1 MNAHTQRSAKEVYMY
16 RGTDIR
22 MRTQR
27 TFDLGESW
35 EQRLCTTEIRVVG
48 IGTLLL
54 LALMLCACGS
64 KTSLRI
70 TADQLTREFQVDN
83 ARSTARYKGRTL
95 VVTGPA
101 TVIDRMPAECQCISM
116 LLDDPRELGA
126 LTRQVMCFFPEY
138 RLKDRAMQLVD
149 NQTITV
155 QGKCTGTL
163 TPLAPLVSLE
173 DCTLLD

>member
-1 MNAHTQRSAKEVYMY
+1 MH

-27 TFDLGESW
+27 IFDLGEPW
-35 EQRLCTTEIRVVG
+35 EQRLCTTGIRIVG
-48 IGTLLL
+48 IGILLL
-54 LALMLCACGS
+54 LALMLCSCGS

-83 ARSTARYKGRTL
+83 ARATARYKGRTL

-101 TVIDRMPAECQCISM
+101 TVIDRIPAECQTICM
-116 LLDDPRELGA
+116 LLEDPREWGTLA
-126 LTRQVMCFFPEY
+126 LTRQVMCFFCEY

-149 NQTITV
+149 GQTITV
-155 QGKCTGTL
+155 QGRCTGSL
-163 TPLAPLVSLE
+163 TPLTPLVSLV

>member
-1 MNAHTQRSAKEVYMY
+1 MH

-22 MRTQR
+22 MRMQR
-27 TFDLGESW
+27 TSDLGEPW
-35 EQRLCTTEIRVVG
+35 EQRLCTTGIRIVG
-48 IGTLLL
+48 IVILLL
-54 LALMLCACGS
+54 LALLLCACGS

-83 ARSTARYKGRTL
+83 ARATARYKGRTL

-101 TVIDRMPAECQCISM
+101 TVIDRIPGEYQYIRM
-116 LLDDPRELGA
+116 LLDDPKEFGA
-126 LTRQVMCFFPEY
+126 LTREVMCLFPEY

-149 NQTITV
+149 GQTITV
-155 QGKCTGTL
+155 QGKCTGTF
-163 TPLAPLVSLE
+163 TPLAPLVQLE